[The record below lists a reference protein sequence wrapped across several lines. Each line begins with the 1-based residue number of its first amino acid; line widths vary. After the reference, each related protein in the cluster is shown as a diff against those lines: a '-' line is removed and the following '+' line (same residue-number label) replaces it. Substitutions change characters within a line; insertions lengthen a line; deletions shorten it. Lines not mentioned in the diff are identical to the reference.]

1 MPTIRE
7 ATRKSRRR
15 WDRKARLYD
24 LLTAPME
31 RIMGLARGS
40 AWVFERVCRGRVLS
54 LNPFQS
60 IWTRMNQESLG
71 RARAREPTACLCT

>member
-24 LLTAPME
+24 LLTAPIE
-31 RIMGLARGS
+31 RMMGLARGR
-40 AWVFERVCRGRVLS
+40 AWVFERVCPGRVLS

-60 IWTRMNQESLG
+60 IWTRMN
-71 RARAREPTACLCT
+71 